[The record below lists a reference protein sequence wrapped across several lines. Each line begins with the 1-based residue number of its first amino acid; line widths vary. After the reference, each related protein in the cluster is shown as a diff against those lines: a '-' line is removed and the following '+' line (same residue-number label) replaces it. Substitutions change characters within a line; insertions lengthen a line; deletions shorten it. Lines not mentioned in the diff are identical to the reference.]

1 MYLIDLRK
9 YFMKRCKRLLFSKF
23 YFMYCVFKY
32 VRNFD
37 YRVQFLC
44 YDFGYIDRFEVFNI
58 LFWLQI
64 YIKNV
69 Y

>member
-1 MYLIDLRK
+1 MYLIDLRE

-37 YRVQFLC
+37 YYVQFLC
-44 YDFGYIDRFEVFNI
+44 YNFGYIDRF
-58 LFWLQI
+58 
-64 YIKNV
+64 
-69 Y
+69 